1 MTETTQQTSNNEA
14 FLTGCKE
21 AILANL
27 RLASGAG
34 KESLSAFAQI
44 GRDLLEAKDAIGPAP
59 RGAFGAWCEAN
70 FPFSKEWRARLMK
83 LAGDWKAIRA
93 AMVWAESKGQVLG
106 RKEYSVDG
114 AFALLADYLAKA
126 EISDIEADCGAEY
139 ADRAREA
146 EAKAAEKEQAKAG
159 KAEAKGKEKS
169 EAETLREQLAEA
181 LERIRAL
188 EEELRRAKGGKAKPE
203 AKQAPGV
210 DAATKARARKIYALT
225 TKGASE
231 GERGAAIH
239 KLSELAIKAGF
250 DVSENEGIND
260 FLMACGLEPLDYQQ
274 AA

>member
-1 MTETTQQTSNNEA
+1 MSETTQQASNNEA
-14 FLTGCKE
+14 FLAGCKDN
-21 AILANL
+21 ILSNL
-27 RLASGAG
+27 RIASGAG
-34 KESLSAFAQI
+34 KESLTAFAQI
-44 GRDLLEAKDAIGPAP
+44 GQDLLEAKEAIGHTP
-59 RGAFGAWCEAN
+59 RGAFGTWCEAN

-93 AMVWAESKGQVLG
+93 AMAWAESKGQVLG

-126 EISDIEADCGAEY
+126 EISDIEADCGPEY

-146 EAKAAEKEQAKAG
+146 EAKAADKEQAKAD

-188 EEELRRAKGGKAKPE
+188 EDELRIAKGGKAKPE

-210 DAATKARARKIYALT
+210 DAATKARARKIYALA
-225 TKGASE
+225 TKGATE
-231 GERGAAIH
+231 GERGAAMH
-239 KLSELAIKAGF
+239 KLADIATKLGLTLEA
-250 DVSENEGIND
+250 
-260 FLMACGLEPLDYQQ
+260 FLEACGLEPLDYQQ